1 MSHNTTQEMEHIT
14 LLKVQNLA
22 KLSDYTTNKEIRF
35 IYVTNLVTLV
45 NVVTVQR
52 GRKIQFFVDNVKECQ
67 LTVIL
72 H

>member
-1 MSHNTTQEMEHIT
+1 VSHNTTQEMEHIT